1 MKISKKDF
9 DQMKKKY
16 DDEIRKGGKGQGPS
30 RNVDNQTNWIFF
42 DRKTIEELLQ
52 KTDPDK
58 GGIRIYFTEDTEETA
73 QQLYPNNPQDYVG
86 RLNLV
91 ISPAN
96 EEGTTLTY
104 AGEEEEYYNRGT
116 SCPPKCE

>member
-58 GGIRIYFTEDTEETA
+58 GGIRIYFTEYTEETA
-73 QQLYPNNPQDYVG
+73 QQLYPDNPDDYIG

-96 EEGTTLTY
+96 AEGTMLTH
-104 AGEEEEYYNRGT
+104 AGVEGEYYNKGA
-116 SCPPKCE
+116 SCPPTCE

>member
-9 DQMKKKY
+9 NQMKKKY

-58 GGIRIYFTEDTEETA
+58 GGIRIYFTEYTEETA
-73 QQLYPNNPQDYVG
+73 QQLYPDNPDDYIG
-86 RLNLV
+86 KLNLV

-96 EEGTTLTY
+96 AEGTMLTH
-104 AGEEEEYYNRGT
+104 AGVAEEYYNKGA
-116 SCPPKCE
+116 SCPPTCE